1 MMMWDALFDKNFFD
15 NLIILQP
22 KYGIHYNFWPYLKFF
37 FFFFKKTHINSS
49 YMEYKTRYSM
59 DGWHKFCWIEVSRD
73 CSLLN
78 CKSS

>member
-37 FFFFKKTHINSS
+37 FFKKTH
-49 YMEYKTRYSM
+49 
-59 DGWHKFCWIEVSRD
+59 KFFVYGI
-73 CSLLN
+73 
-78 CKSS
+78 